1 MNDIQTTAGF
11 GSVPGDPAMAAA
23 DPAMFA
29 PLTSA
34 ARQAAREPEAPE
46 AGS

>member
-1 MNDIQTTAGF
+1 MNETQTATVIGP
-11 GSVPGDPAMAAA
+11 VPGDPAMAAA